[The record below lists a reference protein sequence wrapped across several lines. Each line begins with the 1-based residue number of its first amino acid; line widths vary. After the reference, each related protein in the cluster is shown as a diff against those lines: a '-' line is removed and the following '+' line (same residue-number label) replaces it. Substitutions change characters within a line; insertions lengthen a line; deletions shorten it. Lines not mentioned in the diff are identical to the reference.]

1 SGELDLSTDELT
13 KQLEASFLKL
23 RLRDASVVA
32 LPDDAAAPPDTILGA
47 MTRDLRARIED
58 HETRGDMERAAELRE
73 ALRLGTA
80 LLDDPTR
87 VSLA

>member
-1 SGELDLSTDELT
+1 
-13 KQLEASFLKL
+13 
-23 RLRDASVVA
+23 
-32 LPDDAAAPPDTILGA
+32 
-47 MTRDLRARIED
+47 MTRDFQARIED